1 MDNLALTHLLCV
13 FVSLLSFH
21 SFFSSIL
28 SSKVRQDTSWNT
40 CCTRTLWLID
50 CLDIVLTAERPHV
63 ICPSS
68 CSVNALHFPLFP
80 FSRRRCIYNVRWRL
94 RAGHCWKSQADCFDC
109 LSSLNLFSP
118 TVHHTSVP
126 LWFKISITFVLVR
139 SVSCVSGQ
147 SCIIKDVTAGVF
159 LSWLSWRLWGCFPDS
174 SDWFQTERQWNKDKY
189 GRNKHP
195 AVFKTQLTRA
205 GTGDCFLYLLICW
218 LFFSLVRRIGEIV
231 VTVSMYSNVWKHRG
245 ATDCF
250 LQMRGNMLVMN

>member
-1 MDNLALTHLLCV
+1 MKFAAAEKRIALAHTDFTQWHSVGPAAVGSAECWEDEVSWCTDSSVAAKHVMDNLALTHLLCV

-21 SFFSSIL
+21 SLFSPIL

-40 CCTRTLWLID
+40 CCTPTLWLID

-68 CSVNALHFPLFP
+68 CSVNTLHFPLFP

-147 SCIIKDVTAGVF
+147 SCIIKDVTAGFSSAGLAEGCEAVF
-159 LSWLSWRLWGCFPDS
+159 LTVLTDFRQKS
-174 SDWFQTERQWNKDKY
+174 SEI
-189 GRNKHP
+189 
-195 AVFKTQLTRA
+195 KTNVDETNIQL
-205 GTGDCFLYLLICW
+205 CLKP
-218 LFFSLVRRIGEIV
+218 
-231 VTVSMYSNVWKHRG
+231 N
-245 ATDCF
+245 
-250 LQMRGNMLVMN
+250 